1 MPTERYNNYH
11 KHTHYSNIST
21 LDSITKPKAY
31 CERAVELGH
40 TTYFTTEHGYQGNIF
55 EAFTLCNEYN
65 LKCIYGVEA
74 YYVDNRHEKDRG
86 NYHICLIAMNEDGR
100 KEINSIIS
108 QANLDGYYY
117 KPRIDLELLLSL
129 SPKNVVVTTAC
140 VASRM
145 FKGEDWFEKF
155 FMPVWTHFGRNFF
168 LEVQDHDH
176 IVQANHNK
184 SILDLRERYDVP
196 IIHAN
201 DSHYIHP
208 EDKKYRD
215 LFLKAK
221 GFNYGDEDS
230 FILDY
235 PDYETIVRRYKKQG
249 VLSEKEI
256 AEALDSTLIFDDSTG
271 IYLDKEFKIPKIT
284 DGDSNQELKK
294 ILAQSWKQERNNVP
308 TELWDHYK
316 NEIGYEYGMVE
327 KCGMPDYFILDYLI
341 VKKAV
346 NEYNA
351 VLTRTGRG
359 SAVSYYINKLLGL
372 TELDRIWCPIKLYP
386 TRFLSDV
393 RILQSRSL
401 PDIDLNWANV
411 EPVIKA
417 SQDYLGEDGIRQMVS
432 FKPMQNSS
440 AFRLWCKALGMDI
453 KDYEDVAKDL
463 RNYKKEYTGIYKNH
477 PKWGSIIKDSEV
489 FKGVIESISP
499 SPCSYLLLD
508 KPISDEIGLL
518 LVGSEDK
525 SNDEKVICCALD
537 GYNCDVYKYLKNDY
551 LIVTCWDIISKVYE
565 KIGQPID
572 DIKTLLSK
580 CDNKVWDLYANG
592 ITATLNQADT
602 DYDKQILAQ
611 YKPRTFEEMSAYVA
625 AIRPGF
631 ASQLKSF
638 VNREEYTTGVKEL
651 DDILQDS
658 FHYIMYQENIMTYL
672 TWLGIPEKD
681 TYDIIKKISKK
692 KFTDE
697 QLEELKQKLK
707 DGWIKQV
714 GKEEGFEKTWEAVE
728 LSAKYSFNASHS
740 ASVALDSIYGAYLKA
755 NYPLEYYEVVFS
767 IYNND
772 LTKTANLT
780 NELPYFN
787 IEMRSILFGKSGA
800 DYTADKNE
808 HCIYK
813 GIASIKYCNR
823 TIANELLQLSQNHYT
838 NFIDV
843 IRDIKEKT
851 SVNSRQLKILTGLN
865 YFRQFGNNQ
874 YLLDVIELY
883 DRIMKYRQ
891 IKRKDVES
899 LNIPEYL
906 LEKYSGNQT
915 SALYREIDNIGL
927 LKEMIGQLEDKPM
940 NVIDNVKFEME
951 FLEYVTYTNP
961 KANDEYYIIIDFI
974 QGNDVR
980 PRFTARNIKTGEE
993 IKSRI
998 KRGAIFKDKPFGKF
1012 SVLRIKDFD
1021 LEFKKKLENDEW
1033 IVTDETESILN
1044 NYEVIK

>member
-1 MPTERYNNYH
+1 MPIKRYNNYH

-74 YYVDNRHEKDRG
+74 YYVDDRYEKDRG
-86 NYHICLIAMNEDGR
+86 NYHICLIAMNENGR

-168 LEVQDHDH
+168 LEVQDHNH
-176 IVQANHNK
+176 ITQINHNK
-184 SILDLRERYDVP
+184 MILELRNRYDIP

-201 DSHYIHP
+201 DSHYILP

-235 PDYETIVRRYKKQG
+235 PDYDTIVERYKRQG

-256 AEALDSTLIFDDSTG
+256 AEALDSTLVFDDSTG

-284 DGDSNQELKK
+284 DGDSNEELKK
-294 ILAQSWKQERNNVP
+294 IIAQAWKRERNNVP
-308 TELWDHYK
+308 TELWKHYK
-316 NEIGYEYGMVE
+316 DEIEYEYGMIE
-327 KCGMPDYFILDYLI
+327 KCGMPDYFILDHLI
-341 VKKAV
+341 VKRAIE
-346 NEYNA
+346 EYNA

-372 TELDRIWCPIKLYP
+372 TELDRIWCPVKLYP
-386 TRFLSDV
+386 TRFLSDT

-401 PDIDLNWANV
+401 PDIDLNWATV

-440 AFRLWCKALGMDI
+440 AFRLWCKAIGMDI
-453 KDYEDVAKDL
+453 KEYDDVAKDL
-463 RNYKKEYTGIYKNH
+463 GEYKKEYKGVYKDH
-477 PKWGSIIKDSEV
+477 PKWGKIINDSQI
-489 FKGVIESISP
+489 FKGVIESIAP

-508 KPISDEIGLL
+508 KPISQEIGLL
-518 LVGSEDK
+518 SIGSGDK
-525 SNDEKVICCALD
+525 KVICCSLD

-551 LIVTCWDIISKVYE
+551 LIVTCWDIISRVYK

-580 CDNKVWDLYANG
+580 CNEKVWDLYANG

-602 DYDKQILAQ
+602 DYDKQILSK
-611 YKPRTFEEMSAYVA
+611 YKPRSFEEMSAYVA

-631 ASQLKSF
+631 ASQLNSF

-697 QLEELKQKLK
+697 QLEELKSKLK
-707 DGWIKQV
+707 DGWLKQV
-714 GKEEGFEKTWEAVE
+714 GKEEGFDKTWEAVE

-740 ASVALDSIYGAYLKA
+740 TSVALDSIYGAYLKV
-755 NYPLEYYEVVFS
+755 NYPLEYYETVFS
-767 IYNND
+767 IYSGD
-772 LTKTANLT
+772 LSKTANLT
-780 NELPYFN
+780 NELSYFG
-787 IEMRSILFGKSGA
+787 IKLKPIMFGKSGA
-800 DYTADKNE
+800 DYSANKSEN
-808 HCIYK
+808 CIYK
-813 GIASIKYCNR
+813 GVASIKYCNPQ
-823 TIANELLQLSQNHYT
+823 IAEELLQLSKNKYT
-838 NFIDV
+838 NFIDL

-851 SVNSRQLKILTGLN
+851 SVDTRQLTILTGLD
-865 YFRQFGNNQ
+865 YFKQFGCNQ
-874 YLLDVIELY
+874 YLLNIIDLY
-883 DRIMKYRQ
+883 DRIAIRKQ
-891 IKRKDVES
+891 INRNDVEK
-899 LNIPEYL
+899 LGVPEYL
-906 LEKYSGNQT
+906 LEKYSAKQT
-915 SALYREIDNIGL
+915 KSLYKEIDNIGL
-927 LKEMIGQLEDKPM
+927 LKEMIGQLENKPM
-940 NVIDNVKFEME
+940 NIIDNVKFEME
-951 FLEYVTYTNP
+951 YLEYVTYTNP
-961 KANDEYYIIIDFI
+961 NASDEYYIIIDFI
-974 QGNDVR
+974 QGKDAAK
-980 PRFTARNIKTGEE
+980 PRFTARNIKTGGEV
-993 IKSRI
+993 KSRI
-998 KRGAIFKDKPFGKF
+998 KRGNVFKTKPFGMF
-1012 SVLRIKDFD
+1012 SVLKIKEFD
-1021 LEFKKKLENDEW
+1021 LEFKRKLEGDDW
-1033 IVTDETESILN
+1033 VVTDETEPILN
-1044 NYEVIK
+1044 DYEVIK

>member
-1 MPTERYNNYH
+1 MSTKRYNNYH
-11 KHTHYSNIST
+11 KHTHYSNIFT
-21 LDSITKPKAY
+21 LDSITKPEEY
-31 CERAVELGH
+31 CKRAIELGQ

-55 EAFTLCNEYN
+55 EAFTLCQKYN

-74 YYVDNRHEKDRG
+74 YYVDNRYEKDRG
-86 NYHICLIAMNEDGR
+86 NYHICLIAMNENGR
-100 KEINSIIS
+100 KEINNIIS

-168 LEVQDHDH
+168 LEVQDHNH
-176 IVQANHNK
+176 IVQINHNK
-184 SILDLRERYDVP
+184 MILELRNRYGIP

-201 DSHYIHP
+201 DSHYILP

-235 PDYETIVRRYKKQG
+235 PDYDTIVERYKKQG

-256 AEALDSTLIFDDSTG
+256 AEALDSTLVFDDSTG

-284 DGDSNQELKK
+284 NGDSNLELKK
-294 ILAQSWKQERNNVP
+294 IIAQAWKQEKNNVP
-308 TELWDHYK
+308 TELWKHYK
-316 NEIGYEYGMVE
+316 DEIEYEYGMIE
-327 KCGMPDYFILDYLI
+327 KCGMSDYFILDHLI
-341 VKKAV
+341 VKRAIEK
-346 NEYNA
+346 YNA

-372 TELDRIWCPIKLYP
+372 TELDRIWCPVKLYP
-386 TRFLSDV
+386 TRFLSDT

-401 PDIDLNWANV
+401 PDIDLNWATV

-417 SQDYLGEDGIRQMVS
+417 SQDYLGENGIRQMVS

-440 AFRLWCKALGMDI
+440 AFRLWCKAIGMDI
-453 KDYEDVAKDL
+453 KDYDDVAKDL
-463 RNYKKEYTGIYKNH
+463 GEYKKEYKGIYKDH
-477 PKWGSIIKDSEV
+477 PKWGKIISDSQI
-489 FKGVIESISP
+489 FKGVIESIAP

-508 KPISDEIGLL
+508 KPISEEIGLL
-518 LVGSEDK
+518 SIGSGDK
-525 SNDEKVICCALD
+525 KVICCALD

-551 LIVTCWDIISKVYE
+551 LIVTCWDIISRVYK

-580 CDNKVWDLYANG
+580 CDDKVWDLYANG

-602 DYDKQILAQ
+602 DYDKQILSK
-611 YKPRTFEEMSAYVA
+611 YKPRSFEEMSAYVA

-631 ASQLKSF
+631 ASQLNSF

-697 QLEELKQKLK
+697 QLEELKNKLK
-707 DGWIKQV
+707 GGWLKQV
-714 GKEEGFEKTWEAVE
+714 GKEEGFDKTWEAVE

-740 ASVALDSIYGAYLKA
+740 CSVALDSIYGAYLKV
-755 NYPLEYYEVVFS
+755 NYPLEYYETVFS
-767 IYNND
+767 IYSDD
-772 LTKTANLT
+772 LSKTANLT
-780 NELPYFN
+780 NELSYFG
-787 IEMRSILFGKSGA
+787 IKLKPIMFGKSGA
-800 DYTADKNE
+800 DYSADKPEN
-808 HCIYK
+808 CIYK
-813 GIASIKYCNR
+813 GVASIKYCNPQ
-823 TIANELLQLSQNHYT
+823 IAEELLQLSKNKYT
-838 NFIDV
+838 NFVDLIH
-843 IRDIKEKT
+843 DIEEKT
-851 SVNSRQLKILTGLN
+851 SVNSRQLAILTGLD
-865 YFRQFGNNQ
+865 YFKQFGNNQ
-874 YLLDVIELY
+874 YLFNIIDLY
-883 DRIMKYRQ
+883 DKIANRKQ
-891 IKRKDVES
+891 IKHSDVEK
-899 LNIPEYL
+899 LGIPEYL
-906 LEKYSGNQT
+906 FEKYSAKQT
-915 SALYREIDNIGL
+915 KSLYKDIDNIGL
-927 LKEMIGQLEDKPM
+927 IKEMIKQLEDKPM
-940 NVIDNVKFEME
+940 NIIDNIKFEME
-951 FLEYVTYTNP
+951 YLQYITYTNS
-961 KANDEYYIIIDFI
+961 KANEEYYIIIDFI
-974 QGNDVR
+974 QGKDTTK

-998 KRGAIFKDKPFGKF
+998 KRANIFKNQPFGMF
-1012 SVLRIKDFD
+1012 SVLRIKEFD
-1021 LEFKKKLENDEW
+1021 LEFKRKLVGDEW
-1033 IVTDETESILN
+1033 VVSDETEPILN